1 MAGHSPVYICCNDI
15 YIDKNSIKAYIRTR
29 DVLPVVLIDKNSIKA
44 YFRTR
49 DVLPVVLKEQ
59 QRDKNE
65 ENRAMLAQK
74 LELGIDTGESLY
86 TKSVA

>member
-15 YIDKNSIKAYIRTR
+15 YIDKNG
-29 DVLPVVLIDKNSIKA
+29 IKA

-74 LELGIDTGESLY
+74 LELGIDTGES
-86 TKSVA
+86 

>member
-1 MAGHSPVYICCNDI
+1 MAGHSSVYIYCNDI
-15 YIDKNSIKAYIRTR
+15 Y
-29 DVLPVVLIDKNSIKA
+29 IDKNSIKA

>member
-15 YIDKNSIKAYIRTR
+15 Y
-29 DVLPVVLIDKNSIKA
+29 IDKNSIKA

-86 TKSVA
+86 TKSVS

>member
-1 MAGHSPVYICCNDI
+1 MAGHSPVYIYCNDI
-15 YIDKNSIKAYIRTR
+15 Y
-29 DVLPVVLIDKNSIKA
+29 IDKNSIKA

-49 DVLPVVLKEQ
+49 DVLPVALKEQ